1 MTLFEEYAPAVSNGN
16 ADLSFDL
23 HGNYSDPQT
32 RLLQEDFVRKIKAN
46 VFGYLEK
53 NTPQDLPDVCYKIA
67 DWWDGRKLQRRI
79 VCAANRFQLKDGGV
93 LVIPGSRHYSKDMA
107 LVLDQLRDKVVSD
120 HVTGDD
126 QGFIDQWGE
135 YHTRE
140 EAVIIAKH
148 AGQLNTVR
156 KKTGPDDELFSED
169 LY

>member
-1 MTLFEEYAPAVSNGN
+1 MTLFEEYAMLVSKGN
-16 ADLSFDL
+16 ADLHKDIY
-23 HGNYSDPQT
+23 GNYDDPQVLM
-32 RLLQEDFVRKIKAN
+32 LLGEFQRKVKAN

-53 NTPQDLPDVCYKIA
+53 DTPQYLPDVCYKIA

-148 AGQLNTVR
+148 AGQLDVVR
-156 KKTGPDDELFSED
+156 KKTGPADELFSED

>member
-1 MTLFEEYAPAVSNGN
+1 MTLFEEYAMLVSKGN
-16 ADLSFDL
+16 ADLHKDIY
-23 HGNYSDPQT
+23 GNYDDPQVLM
-32 RLLQEDFVRKIKAN
+32 LLGEFQRKVKAN
-46 VFGYLEK
+46 LFSVFDETAPEG
-53 NTPQDLPDVCYKIA
+53 LPDVCYKVA

-93 LVIPGSRHYSKDMA
+93 LIIPGSRHYSKDMA

-148 AGQLNTVR
+148 AGQVNTVR
-156 KKTGPDDELFSED
+156 KKTDPADELFSED